1 MTSAPARPA
10 LAAAIAALALVAAPT
25 PAEEPRTPALRRL
38 LLVAGENDGGPSRPR
53 LRYASSDAERLALV
67 LRQLGGV
74 APEDQIVLRD
84 PGVAALRGALTD
96 LSARARRARAGGRVE
111 VIFYYS
117 GHSDEEGLLLGGSRV
132 GYPELRR
139 WLDGLGADVRI
150 AILDSCS
157 SGALTR
163 GKGGALVAPF
173 LLDTSTRLTG
183 HAILTSSAADEASQ
197 ESDRIG
203 ASFFTHY
210 LLTGL
215 RGAADANQDGKVTL
229 SELYQ
234 FAFQETLARTEKTR
248 SGPQH
253 PGWDIELSG
262 TGEVV
267 LTDLRGSAASMVLP
281 AAVSGRYFVR
291 DAEDR
296 LVAELR
302 KVPGRPVELGLDPGT
317 YRVTREAS
325 GGVAEAGVVLGTGSH
340 VDLGAVAF
348 ATQPRELTALRGE
361 VEPKPLVA
369 VPIDLSVFP
378 PVSLVGG
385 RRVETNL
392 QLGLIASRTTR
403 LRGVGIAPVLW
414 ADEDVRGVQAG
425 YVGNSAGG
433 AVVGAQ
439 LSTVANVARSLRGA
453 QITNVF
459 NLVREESVGFQA
471 TTVVNWSSA
480 SFKGVQASTV
490 VNYARGVRG
499 LQVSAVTNV
508 AERVGG
514 AQIGIVNVGGEVHG
528 TQIGIVNVARSVRGG
543 QVGLV
548 NVASQMDGLPV
559 GLFSWVRDG
568 EHKLQLLGNESGIL
582 SGELVVGS
590 RVFHTILSVGAQRT
604 ARGERDWVGIGLG
617 SHLARGAFFVD
628 PAAIAQFAG
637 HAETGH
643 VLASLRALGGWQFS
657 RWGALV
663 AGPSA
668 NLFWS
673 ADPAFDPG
681 VGGALGGRLGSSETG
696 PRRAWLGL
704 QVGLRLGL

>member
-1 MTSAPARPA
+1 MTPPRARS
-10 LAAAIAALALVAAPT
+10 ALVALTAALTLGSARAAP
-25 PAEEPRTPALRRL
+25 EEPRTPALRRL
-38 LLVAGENDGGPSRPR
+38 VLVAGENDGGPMRPR
-53 LRYASSDAERLALV
+53 LRYAGSDAERLALV

-74 APEDQIVLRD
+74 APEDLVVLRD
-84 PGVAALRGALTD
+84 PGEAALRAALAE

-111 VIFYYS
+111 VLFYYS
-117 GHSDEEGLLLGGSRV
+117 GHSDEEGLLLRGSRV
-132 GYPELRR
+132 SYPELRR
-139 WLDGLGADVRI
+139 WLDALGADVRI
-150 AILDSCS
+150 AILDSCA

-215 RGAADANQDGKVTL
+215 RGAADANQDGKVSL

-253 PGWDIELSG
+253 PEWDIELTG

-267 LTDLRGSAASMVLP
+267 LTDLRGSAASLVLP
-281 AAVSGRYFVR
+281 APASGRYFVR
-291 DAEDR
+291 DSEGR

-302 KVPGRPVELGLDPGT
+302 KVPGRPVELGLDPGA
-317 YRVTREAS
+317 YRVTREAA
-325 GGVAEAGVVLGTGSH
+325 GGVAEAAVQLATGSH
-340 VDLGAVAF
+340 VDLGALAF
-348 ATQPRELTALRGE
+348 ATQSREATALRGD
-361 VEPKPLVA
+361 VEPKELVR
-369 VPIDLSVFP
+369 VPIDLAIFP
-378 PVSLVGG
+378 PVSLVGD

-425 YVGNSAGG
+425 YVGNSARG

-439 LSTVANVARSLRGA
+439 LSTVANVAGSLRGA
-453 QITNVF
+453 QVTNVF
-459 NLVREESVGFQA
+459 NLVREESVGLQA

-480 SFKGVQASTV
+480 PFKGVQASAV
-490 VNYARGVRG
+490 VNYASRIRG

-508 AERVGG
+508 ADQVGG
-514 AQIGIVNVGGEVHG
+514 AQIGIVNVGGDVDG
-528 TQIGIVNVARSVRGG
+528 TQIGIVNVARSVKGS

-548 NVASQMDGLPV
+548 NVASRMDGLPI

-568 EHKLQLLGNESGIL
+568 DHKLQIVGSESGIL
-582 SGELVVGS
+582 SAELLLGS
-590 RVFHTILSVGAQRT
+590 KTFHSLLIVGAQQT
-604 ARGERDWVGIGLG
+604 ATGERDWVGLGLG
-617 SHLARGAFFVD
+617 AHLARGAYFFD
-628 PAAIAQFAG
+628 PAAIAQSSG
-637 HAETGH
+637 QEETGH
-643 VLASLRALGGWQFS
+643 VLATLRLLGGWQFS

-668 NLFWS
+668 NFFWS
-673 ADPAFDPG
+673 SDAAFDPG

-696 PRRAWLGL
+696 PRRAWLGV
-704 QVGLRLGL
+704 QAGLRLGL